1 MSRSDQAPVPVIEWS
16 PTGAVLYDPASQKL
30 VQADSLADLRSKIEG
45 DEVVVALSRRSSFV
59 RTARLPDA
67 SKSEVQKILNLQI
80 GTLLPV
86 NPAETAVDFFLTD
99 NRNADGRL
107 AVVAAVKSETLKTV
121 LAELQASG
129 LKARAIV
136 PAALGSAFLSGSLGF
151 KDSAVLH
158 ETPEGLA
165 IDLVEEGELKA
176 ARVVPMPGGS
186 QIPAE
191 VARSFAA
198 AKMSPAPVI
207 GAGGLVAAK
216 TDAADPRSPLAALS
230 SASLAINLEPPDVVA
245 KRASSKSKR
254 FQRVAIWLWVATIM
268 LAAVLFDERM
278 TKQGEVK
285 SGEAKWAKIL
295 TAKRQTQSQAQ
306 SRLTG
311 IQEVATV
318 LDLGFEPRQRLVDV
332 AAIVT
337 KLTPEGL
344 WVTGM
349 TLERGKSATIRGTSL
364 TGEAVTKYLETLSAN
379 PRFRDVKL
387 IFANNGQ
394 IEKTSVVQF
403 SMTLHIVGNFGLA
416 SEDYKP

>member
-1 MSRSDQAPVPVIEWS
+1 MSRNDHPPIPVVEWS
-16 PTGAVLYDPASQKL
+16 PTGVVLFDPASQKL
-30 VQADSLADLRSKIEG
+30 IQADSLAGLRSKIEG
-45 DEVVVALSRRSSFV
+45 DEIVVALSRRSSFV
-59 RTARLPDA
+59 RTTRLPDA
-67 SKSEVQKILNLQI
+67 SKSEVQKILNLQV
-80 GTLLPV
+80 GTLFPV

-99 NRNADGRL
+99 NRNGEGRL
-107 AVVAAVKSETLKTV
+107 AVVAAVKSDTLKTV

-129 LKARAIV
+129 LKSRAIV
-136 PAALGSAFLSGSLGF
+136 PAALGSALLAGSLGF
-151 KDSAVLH
+151 RDAAVLH

-186 QIPAE
+186 QMPAE
-191 VARSFAA
+191 VARSFAS
-198 AKMSPAPVI
+198 AKMNPAPVI
-207 GAGGLVAAK
+207 GAGGFVAAK
-216 TDAADPRSPLAALS
+216 ADADDPRSPLAALS
-230 SASLAINLEPPDVVA
+230 GASLAINLEPPDVVA
-245 KRASSKSKR
+245 RRAYSKSKR

-268 LAAVLFDERM
+268 LAAVIFDERL
-278 TKQGEVK
+278 TKQADVK
-285 SGEAKWAKIL
+285 SGEAKWTKIL

-306 SRLTG
+306 SRLTD
-311 IQEVATV
+311 IQKVATV

-349 TLERGKSATIRGTSL
+349 TLERGKPATIRGTSL
-364 TGEAVTKYLETLSAN
+364 TGESVTNYLEQLSAN

-403 SMTLHIVGNFGLA
+403 SMTLHIVGNFSLD
-416 SEDYKP
+416 SEDFKP